1 MNAKRVISLAGVA
14 LVALMASTALGADAT
29 GQQGRDKGTKAAGKA
44 NPRKGKVFYKKNCRV
59 CHDGSTEAKEL
70 SPISKTMKQWTRE
83 FVAKGTVPTGC
94 VARTK
99 DEVGTELTSQDLTD
113 IQSYLVRHA
122 ADSDQP
128 ATCGN

>member
-1 MNAKRVISLAGVA
+1 MNAKRVISLAGAA
-14 LVALMASTALGADAT
+14 LVALMASTALQGSASADS
-29 GQQGRDKGTKAAGKA
+29 GRDQGTQAAGKA
-44 NPRKGKVFYKKNCRV
+44 NPRKGKVFYKKNCRA

-83 FVAKGTVPTGC
+83 FAEEGTVPTEC
-94 VARTK
+94 VKRTK
-99 DEVGTELTSQDLTD
+99 EKVGTDLTSQDLTD